1 MCSRRP
7 HNELHRQSAGPGAL
21 FPGKQL
27 AQLRYSQIARRIF
40 GIDYYRHVSR
50 LSKSSV
56 TEAHACPTEN
66 QGGDHFHFILV
77 IASESE
83 RQLQLQTV
91 KVWLALADR
100 VIQLRFERDVV
111 VEVVA
116 RAK

>member
-66 QGGDHFHFILV
+66 QGGDPFPLHISHRLRKRTPTAV
-77 IASESE
+77 AN
-83 RQLQLQTV
+83 V
-91 KVWLALADR
+91 KVLAGPSGGMD
-100 VIQLRFERDVV
+100 Q
-111 VEVVA
+111 VA
-116 RAK
+116 F